1 MTSAGGRFRTLTL
14 VLLSVIL
21 SISIFGIAQQAFAH
35 PVYVDSQPR
44 AFQSIPGS
52 PSEVNVF
59 FSEPIELDYSRITVL
74 GPDGTRID
82 MNDKH
87 YVQGDSASIG
97 VTIQPALPE
106 GEYTVTT
113 KVLSAV
119 DGHVTDETFIYGVGF
134 TPIEG
139 SGTRTPILSPDYS
152 ASRFPGMVGQ
162 VMAVGAAFGALWL
175 WKPIGRV
182 RWLDGELSETKIAID
197 KTMMKIIIIGAALV
211 LASGI
216 AMIVVQAISIEASIP
231 EAIATKFGNVWITR
245 MLQSSIL
252 MGIALAVYR
261 RTAKTKQ
268 SPSRAELYALLI
280 IGLAVLVTSSLIA
293 HAAATEQPA
302 AIILDFFHNAAASFW
317 IGGLVL
323 LGFAVVPKILS
334 LRDERTRSA
343 ALSLLIPRF
352 SIVIVTLLGISVIT
366 GPILLST
373 LETDLSLTLASV
385 YGQILAIKL
394 ALAGVMVAMGAYS
407 QFVVQKKAVS
417 VMAGG
422 GQVVAS
428 GLKNYGKVLK
438 TEAGVGIALLLMVSL
453 MANGSLPSG
462 QFPAYQREPGEQQA
476 FAEEID
482 TSFVRTAYTEEGRI
496 RLSISPFAVGQ
507 NNFEVSFLNG
517 DGGNVTSIQ
526 SARIKM
532 TQIEKGIGPITIETK
547 NRSPGIFAADAAF
560 SLPGTWALEIEGVNL
575 QGNNMIAT
583 MDVNVKPLV
592 KNLEF
597 AVDQY
602 KIPDRSL
609 PLFPLFDA
617 QRQSIWVGD
626 SLPGSGRI
634 WQLDISTGNYTS
646 HGIPDVSLITQTTL
660 DSAGTLWFIDPVV
673 GALGNYDPKTNASRI
688 FAVPDEGVL
697 SGLAMDGEGNL
708 WIPVVQANTIVKF
721 DVEQENFTSYE
732 IPTRGSTPVGVSYDG
747 NGIIWL
753 AEAIGKIA
761 EIDTATGNI
770 TEHEPEL
777 QSYELDEPTSVF
789 PAPRSSSVFISE
801 HGGRTITAYSP
812 LLGTFREYPVVN
824 EAGLP
829 FGMAMDSYGN
839 LWFAQHEIDRIGVI
853 DPRTGASTEV
863 KIPIT
868 GSFIQWL
875 TSDDH
880 GKIWFAAQ
888 RGGALGSVTITAR
901 PAAPGPTN
909 NGTQGGG
916 SENPIPQVGFSL
928 ADVAGPAIVAGI
940 AISAL
945 AFAKSATDLR
955 SNIRTALRLKGQ

>member
-1 MTSAGGRFRTLTL
+1 MTLAGRRLRSL
-14 VLLSVIL
+14 SIVLLSAVL
-21 SISIFGIAQQAFAH
+21 TISIFGAAQPASAH

-44 AFQSIPGS
+44 ASQSIPGS

-59 FSEPIELDYSRITVL
+59 FSEPIELDYSRISVL
-74 GPDGTRID
+74 GPDGARVD

-87 YVQGDSASIG
+87 YVQGDTASIG
-97 VTIQPALPE
+97 VTMQPALPE

-119 DGHVTDETFIYGVGF
+119 DGHVIDETFIYGVGARV
-134 TPIEG
+134 E
-139 SGTRTPILSPDYS
+139 SEVTRTPVLSPEYS

-175 WKPIGRV
+175 WKPIARV
-182 RWLDGELSETKIAID
+182 RWLDGELSETKYAID

-216 AMIVVQAISIEASIP
+216 AMIVAQAISIEASIP
-231 EAIATKFGNVWITR
+231 QAIATKFGNVWITR
-245 MLQSSIL
+245 MLQSAIL

-261 RTAKTKQ
+261 RTTKTRQ

-293 HAAATEQPA
+293 HAAATEQA
-302 AIILDFFHNAAASFW
+302 AVIVLDFFHNAAASFW

-343 ALSLLIPRF
+343 TLSLLIPRF
-352 SIVIVTLLGISVIT
+352 SIVVVTLLGIAVIT

-394 ALAGVMVAMGAYS
+394 ALAGVMVALGAYS

-417 VMAGG
+417 VMSGG
-422 GQVVAS
+422 AQVAAPV
-428 GLKNYGKVLK
+428 LKNYGKVLK
-438 TEAGVGIALLLMVSL
+438 AEAGVGIALLLMVSL
-453 MANGSLPSG
+453 MANGALPSG
-462 QFPAYQREPGEQQA
+462 QFPSYQREPGEQQA

-482 TSFVRTAYTEEGRI
+482 TNLVRTAYTDEGRI
-496 RLSISPFAVGQ
+496 RLSVSPFAVGQ
-507 NNFEVSFLNG
+507 NNFRVSFFDS
-517 DGGNVTSIQ
+517 DGGNVSSIQ
-526 SARIKM
+526 SARLKM
-532 TQIEKGIGPITIETK
+532 TQIERGIGPITIETR
-547 NRSPGIFAADAAF
+547 NISPGVFTADAAF
-560 SLPGTWALEIEGVNL
+560 SLPGTWALEIEGVNQ

-583 MDVNVKPLV
+583 MDVIVKPLV

-597 AVDQY
+597 AIDQY
-602 KIPDRSL
+602 KIPERSL
-609 PLFPLFDA
+609 PLFPLFDG

-634 WQLDISTGNYTS
+634 WQLDISTGNYTA
-646 HGIPDVSLITQTTL
+646 HVIPDVSLITQTTL
-660 DSAGTLWFIDPVV
+660 DSAGALWFIDPVIGV
-673 GALGNYDPKTNASRI
+673 LGNYDPKSNASRL
-688 FAVPDEGVL
+688 FEVPDEGVL
-697 SGLAMDGEGNL
+697 SGIAMDGQGNL
-708 WIPVVQANTIVKF
+708 WIPVVQANTVVRF
-721 DVEQENFTSYE
+721 NVQGENFTSFE
-732 IPTRGSTPVGVSYDG
+732 IPTRGSTPVGISYDG
-747 NGIIWL
+747 NGVIWL

-777 QSYELDEPTSVF
+777 QRYELDEPTSVF
-789 PAPRSSSVFISE
+789 PDPRGSSVFISE

-812 LLGTFREYPVVN
+812 LLGTFREYPVIN

-839 LWFAQHEIDRIGVI
+839 LWFAQHEIDRLGVI
-853 DPRTGASTEV
+853 DPRTGASTEL

-875 TSDDH
+875 TSDDR

-888 RGGALGSVTITAR
+888 RGAALGSVTITAK
-901 PAAPGPTN
+901 PAAPGPDN

-916 SENPIPQVGFSL
+916 NENPIPQVGFSL
-928 ADVAGPAIVAGI
+928 ADVAGPAIAAGI

-945 AFAKSATDLR
+945 AYAKSATDLR
-955 SNIRTALRLKGQ
+955 SNIRTALRLKGS